1 MINCISFT
9 NVLSKCDHLSIKSK
23 QYNLPSQTA
32 RTGRYPGVRHQIM
45 AMPKRIFFTILLFS
59 CFGPGLFAQD
69 TTLVA
74 PISGNDSLLTA
85 VEEAIVKEESTW
97 PVPKRALLWSIIPSG
112 GQIYNRRWW
121 KVPLVVGGFYALYR
135 TIDYN
140 TDLYTRLKTA
150 YLLKLDDQPHEFTGT
165 SIDNASTLRNL
176 RDRYDKNTQMSYVF
190 LLLGYTLQGVE
201 AYVDAHLR
209 QFDIDD
215 DLSMRLK
222 PTMDLLPITGQPVVG
237 IGIVIPLK

>member
-1 MINCISFT
+1 
-9 NVLSKCDHLSIKSK
+9 
-23 QYNLPSQTA
+23 
-32 RTGRYPGVRHQIM
+32 M
-45 AMPKRIFFTILLFS
+45 AFRLTFLFILICCLNR
-59 CFGPGLFAQD
+59 GLHAQD

-74 PISGNDSLLTA
+74 PVSDSLLTA
-85 VEEAIVKEESTW
+85 VEQALVEEESAW

-150 YLLKLDDQPHEFTGT
+150 YELKLAGEEHEFSDR
-165 SIDNASTLRNL
+165 SIDNATTLRNL

-190 LLLGYTLQGVE
+190 LVLGYALQGVE
-201 AYVDAHLR
+201 AYVDAHLK

-222 PTMDLLPITGQPVVG
+222 PTMDILPISGQPIIGVGLVV
-237 IGIVIPLK
+237 PLK

>member
-1 MINCISFT
+1 
-9 NVLSKCDHLSIKSK
+9 
-23 QYNLPSQTA
+23 
-32 RTGRYPGVRHQIM
+32 
-45 AMPKRIFFTILLFS
+45 MPNRLLLFFLF
-59 CFGPGLFAQD
+59 CGLSGVILAQD

-74 PISGNDSLLTA
+74 PIPGTDSLLTA
-85 VEEAIVKEESTW
+85 VEQAIVKEESSW
-97 PVPKRALLWSIIPSG
+97 PVPKKALMWSIIPSG

-140 TDLYTRLKTA
+140 TDLYSRLKTA
-150 YLLKLDDQPHEFTGT
+150 YLLKLDDQPHEFSGT

-190 LLLGYTLQGVE
+190 LVLGYALQGVE

-222 PTMDLLPITGQPVVG
+222 PTIDILPVSGQPVPG
-237 IGIVIPLK
+237 IGLVIPIR